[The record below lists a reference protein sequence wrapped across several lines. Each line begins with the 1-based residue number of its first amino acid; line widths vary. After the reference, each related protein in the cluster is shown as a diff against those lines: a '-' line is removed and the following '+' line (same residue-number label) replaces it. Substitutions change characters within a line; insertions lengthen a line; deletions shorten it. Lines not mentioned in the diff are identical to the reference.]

1 MKAEGV
7 EEEVLELGGLDIE
20 RVGFGRDRHF
30 PDAGGSPHADGLFCC
45 INCGDGGV
53 VEVVIDGGGR
63 C

>member
-1 MKAEGV
+1 M
-7 EEEVLELGGLDIE
+7 LELGGLDIE
-20 RVGFGRDRHF
+20 GVGFGQGRRF